1 MAALPDDLLDTVSL
15 IGPKDVVSERLRV
28 YRDAGVGTLGVTPLA
43 FTKEERLTQLRLVA
57 ECLEAA

>member
-1 MAALPDDLLDTVSL
+1 MAALPDELLDTVSL
-15 IGPKDVVSERLRV
+15 IGPKDVVTERLRV

-43 FTKEERLTQLRLVA
+43 MSKDERLQQLRLVA